1 MTRKIVDGKAVVSA
15 KELEASGLSLR
26 DFLNKEQGLTRKAPE
41 GTKFG
46 VDKPRNP
53 DAKDGSD
60 VTTQGATYPKP
71 EAPAPKLKAR
81 SLVDQGRAVDIY
93 KDVDKEAVLNAG
105 LGLASLYPGTIAA
118 RTAYG
123 VARPVIGAALK
134 KEFSEDGLFP
144 TFNREKEPPLSRY
157 DTLSPENQAV
167 SRQYR
172 SSYDDRP
179 GPMKKG
185 GAVKK
190 MASGGKVS
198 SASSRGDGIA
208 QRGKTKGR
216 MC

>member
-1 MTRKIVDGKAVVSA
+1 MARKIVDGKAVVSA

-41 GTKFG
+41 GTKLD
-46 VDKPRNP
+46 VNKPRNP
-53 DAKDGSD
+53 DAKAGSE
-60 VTTQGATYPKP
+60 VQHAGATYPK
-71 EAPAPKLKAR
+71 EETPKLRAR
-81 SLVDQGRAVDIY
+81 SLVDQGRDVDIY
-93 KDVDKEAVLNAG
+93 KDVDRDAVLNAG
-105 LGLASLYPGTIAA
+105 IGLASVYPGTIAA

-123 VARPVIGAALK
+123 VARPVVGAALK
-134 KEFSEDGLFP
+134 RAFSEDGLLP
-144 TFNREKEPPLSRY
+144 TFNRAEDPRPSTFE
-157 DTLSPENQAV
+157 TLSPENQAA
-167 SRQYR
+167 SQRYR
-172 SSYDDRP
+172 SAYDDRP

-198 SASSRGDGIA
+198 SASKRGDGIA